1 MASVEQ
7 KEKLTGEGTDSFAA
21 RSKLLAKVL
30 DVIRDTSTRSCS
42 LELPPTLA
50 VRYSRRELVGN

>member
-21 RSKLLAKVL
+21 RSRLLAKVV
-30 DVIRDTSTRSCS
+30 DVTRSCS
-42 LELPPTLA
+42 LELSPTLP
-50 VRYSRRELVGN
+50 VCYSRGELVDN